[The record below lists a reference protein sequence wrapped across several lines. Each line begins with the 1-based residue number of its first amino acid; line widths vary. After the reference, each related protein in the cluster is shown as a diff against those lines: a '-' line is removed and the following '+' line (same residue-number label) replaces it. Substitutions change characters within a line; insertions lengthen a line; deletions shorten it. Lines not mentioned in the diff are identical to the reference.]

1 MGIYVGGT
9 GSANKI
15 DDYEEGTWNIE
26 EVNGQGGTMTGNR
39 VHYTKVGNMVHA
51 WASIN
56 VGVTSN
62 NNILNISLPFPSTV
76 NGYYIGGGNVSY
88 NNLGSSYTLN
98 LRPNI
103 ENAAANVFFFYGD
116 GATASTAVTCAQAS
130 QKRIDFFVSY
140 RV

>member
-1 MGIYVGGT
+1 M
-9 GSANKI
+9 
-15 DDYEEGTWNIE
+15 
-26 EVNGQGGTMTGNR
+26 
-39 VHYTKVGNMVHA
+39 
-51 WASIN
+51 
-56 VGVTSN
+56 
-62 NNILNISLPFPSTV
+62 NISLPFPSTV

-88 NNLGSSYTLN
+88 NNLGSSYNLN